1 MNLRLIGSPLEIPKY
16 VNLAIKFL
24 TKFKYI
30 YIYILRNGLES
41 STFMCVYIKE
51 LKMFISTKLKSLL
64 NYELIGQL

>member
-24 TKFKYI
+24 TKFK

-64 NYELIGQL
+64 NYELISQL